1 MKPGF
6 GRSRLRAK
14 IGAFQALGSEFESP
28 LRPHLDTP
36 LYYLRMGDMRIVDWL
51 KLGAIV
57 IGVLGYLWYANSN
70 DSSEIPEWETDIT
83 YHEGR

>member
-1 MKPGF
+1 M
-6 GRSRLRAK
+6 S
-14 IGAFQALGSEFESP
+14 
-28 LRPHLDTP
+28 
-36 LYYLRMGDMRIVDWL
+36 DMRIIDWL

-70 DSSEIPEWETDIT
+70 DSSEIPEWETDVT